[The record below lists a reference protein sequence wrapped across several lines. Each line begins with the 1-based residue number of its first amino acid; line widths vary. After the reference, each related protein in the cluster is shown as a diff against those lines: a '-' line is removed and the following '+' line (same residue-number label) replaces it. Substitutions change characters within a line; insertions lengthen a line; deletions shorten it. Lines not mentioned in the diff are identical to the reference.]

1 MYIENEKEKKRPRP
15 ANTAHRRPPWRIPEA
30 TRVRKTRLPIAAEP
44 ETPLAASQ
52 SSQGPK
58 TAPANR
64 ARERGGP
71 ETPLA
76 ARKAARDQKPP
87 PPSAADCRP
96 PWLLRIAARD
106 PKHTVSINKQ
116 EKKPEG
122 EKGKERQTFPGW
134 FAKQPGTGP

>member
-87 PPSAADCRP
+87 PPSAADDAITSLDR
-96 PWLLRIAARD
+96 WVFDHLGI
-106 PKHTVSINKQ
+106 
-116 EKKPEG
+116 
-122 EKGKERQTFPGW
+122 
-134 FAKQPGTGP
+134 